1 MIDFH
6 THILQGIDDGSR
18 HIETTEAM
26 LEEEARQGVTEICA
40 TPHFYAHRMSFDDFL
55 RNRNHAAE
63 ITAEL
68 LNRRGAAAGEP
79 VNAAADGQGNAAAN
93 GALPKIYTGAEV
105 YYFQGM
111 GRAERVK
118 ELCVTG
124 TNTILVE
131 MPFAQWNQQV
141 FDDIHDLIRKQ
152 RLTVVIAHIE
162 RYYEFQKDKS
172 YWDEVFDLP
181 LTRQLNAGSF
191 LNGWLRSRFPI
202 KVMKAHPSTLVGTD
216 CHNMDKRRPNLQEA
230 RDVIARK
237 VGQEALDESD
247 ARLKMLLTGAIDI
260 QSPEYPLT

>member
-6 THILQGIDDGSR
+6 THILPGIDDGSR
-18 HIETTEAM
+18 NIEMTEAM

-40 TPHFYAHRMSFDDFL
+40 TPHFYAHRMSFDNFL
-55 RNRNHAAE
+55 RNRKHAAE

-68 LNRRGAAAGEP
+68 LNRRGT
-79 VNAAADGQGNAAAN
+79 
-93 GALPKIYTGAEV
+93 LPKIYTGAEV

-202 KVMKAHPSTLVGTD
+202 KVMKAHPSILVGTD

>member
-6 THILQGIDDGSR
+6 CHILPGIDDGSR
-18 HIETTEAM
+18 NIEMTEAM
-26 LEEEARQGVTEICA
+26 LEEEVRQGVTEICA
-40 TPHFYAHRMSFDDFL
+40 TPHFYAHRMSFDKFL
-55 RNRNHAAE
+55 ENRKHAAE

-68 LNRRGAAAGEP
+68 LNRR
-79 VNAAADGQGNAAAN
+79 NAAAAERGGAADQGVTAEGLAYP
-93 GALPKIYTGAEV
+93 ALPKLYTGAEV

-111 GRAERVK
+111 GRAERVH

-124 TNTILVE
+124 TKTILVE

-141 FDDIHDLIRKQ
+141 VDDIHDLIKRQ

-172 YWDEVFDLP
+172 YWEDVFDLP
-181 LTRQLNAGSF
+181 LTRQVNAGSF
-191 LNGWLRSRFPI
+191 LQGWLRSRFPLKVI
-202 KVMKAHPSTLVGTD
+202 KNHPTTLIGTD
-216 CHNMDKRRPNLQEA
+216 CHNMDKRKPNLLEA
-230 RDVIARK
+230 RNLIAKK

-260 QSPEYPLT
+260 QSPDYYR